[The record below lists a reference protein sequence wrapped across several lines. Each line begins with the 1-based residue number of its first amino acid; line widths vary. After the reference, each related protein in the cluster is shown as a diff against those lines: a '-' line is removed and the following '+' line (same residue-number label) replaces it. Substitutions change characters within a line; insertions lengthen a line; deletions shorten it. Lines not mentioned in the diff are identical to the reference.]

1 MGRDD
6 GSQFW
11 HFLRRA
17 AIIRQFEGLEAINAL
32 IAANTGNFGVLLLRP
47 AFEELA
53 WIEYLTKHPDIAS
66 DLLLRMTQHEV
77 ATSLAAQFKYAG
89 EEQMR
94 EGGFTPRIFAQWL
107 FSGAVARG
115 VIRKIGAPLDWK
127 TGRKIL
133 PSMSHTAKQVGREDE
148 YKFLYH
154 GTSRYVHFSTQELG
168 RRVWGRKGEVRISS
182 EAFRR
187 YWIHF
192 AMSWSSRMFLD
203 LLITCVVD
211 DLDDVDASL
220 MNEVHE
226 AQQLLTQFV
235 GKVPI
240 ITIGELQFWPAEPS

>member
-127 TGRKIL
+127 TGRKIR
-133 PSMSHTAKQVGREDE
+133 PSMSYIAKQVGARTNTNFFITEHLAT
-148 YKFLYH
+148 Y
-154 GTSRYVHFSTQELG
+154 
-168 RRVWGRKGEVRISS
+168 ISQH
-182 EAFRR
+182 RN
-187 YWIHF
+187 W
-192 AMSWSSRMFLD
+192 
-203 LLITCVVD
+203 
-211 DLDDVDASL
+211 DDVFGAERERFASARKHS
-220 MNEVHE
+220 VD
-226 AQQLLTQFV
+226 
-235 GKVPI
+235 
-240 ITIGELQFWPAEPS
+240 IGFISPCRGARACF